1 VTNAEVVRTAAE
13 MYFERFVKSS
23 LNDAELQLR
32 LPTLEQVGD
41 LETDSSRWRAIT
53 CRGPAPASPTR

>member
-1 VTNAEVVRTAAE
+1 VTNAEVMRTAVE

-32 LPTLEQVGD
+32 LPTL
-41 LETDSSRWRAIT
+41 
-53 CRGPAPASPTR
+53 